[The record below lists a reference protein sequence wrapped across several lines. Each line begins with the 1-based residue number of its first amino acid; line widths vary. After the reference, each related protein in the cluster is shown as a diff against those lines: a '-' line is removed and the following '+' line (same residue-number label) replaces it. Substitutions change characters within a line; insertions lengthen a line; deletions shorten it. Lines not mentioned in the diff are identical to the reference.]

1 MRKGEID
8 IITLGCSKNLVD
20 AERLMRQLELAGY
33 RCVHDSSMPKGEI
46 AIINTCGFIGDAKEE
61 SIEMI
66 LQFAERKN
74 KGKLRKLYVMG
85 CLSQRY
91 REELP
96 TEIPEVD
103 KWFGK
108 FDYMGIVDEC
118 TNERLKEL
126 PTDYSLE
133 FKGKDYERT
142 LTTPKHYAYL
152 KIAEGCNR
160 YCSYCA
166 IPLITGR
173 FTSRKM
179 ENILDEVRWLVNEG
193 VKEFN
198 VIAQDLSSY
207 GLDLYGE
214 HRLAQLIDEMAQIE
228 GVEWIRLHYAYP
240 TDFPY
245 DILPVMAKHS
255 NVCKYMDI
263 ALQHCSS
270 NVLEKMRRHIT
281 CEEQNAL
288 IERIRKEVPGICIR
302 TTLLVGHP
310 GETQEDFDELC
321 EWVKKMRRHITCEEQ
336 NALIERIRKEVPGI
350 CIRTTLLVG
359 HPGETQEDFD
369 ELCEWVK
376 KMRFDRMG
384 AFAYSEEEGT
394 FAARHYTDDIPQTE
408 KERRVDILMTLQQS
422 ISSEILSQMVG
433 TKQRIVIDREEEEYY
448 IGRTQYDSPEV
459 DCEVLIEK
467 SKMENRTSGTNEL
480 KIGEFYTVNIIKSE
494 DFDLYAKL

>member
-20 AERLMRQLELAGY
+20 AERLMHQLQLVGY
-33 RCVHDSSMPKGEI
+33 RCVHDSATPRGEI

-66 LQFAERKN
+66 LQFAERKT

-91 REELP
+91 AKELP
-96 TEIPEVD
+96 AEIPEVD
-103 KWFGK
+103 GWFGK
-108 FDYMGIVDEC
+108 FDYLGIVEEC
-118 TNERLKEL
+118 AQFRER
-126 PTDYSLE
+126 PAGYSLE
-133 FKGKDYERT
+133 TRGKDYERT

-166 IPLITGR
+166 IPLITGK
-173 FTSRKM
+173 FTSRPQ
-179 ENILDEVRWLVNEG
+179 EEIVDEVRWLVSQG

-214 HRLAQLIDEMAQIE
+214 HRLAQLVDEIAQVK
-228 GVEWIRLHYAYP
+228 GVEWIRLHYTYP

-245 DILPVMAKHS
+245 DLLPVMAKHP

-263 ALQHCSS
+263 ALQHCSD
-270 NVLEKMRRHIT
+270 NMLKKMHRHIT
-281 CEEQNAL
+281 REEQDAV
-288 IERIRKEVPGICIR
+288 IARIRREVPGICIR

-310 GETQEDFDELC
+310 GETEQDLEELC
-321 EWVKKMRRHITCEEQ
+321 EWVKT
-336 NALIERIRKEVPGI
+336 
-350 CIRTTLLVG
+350 
-359 HPGETQEDFD
+359 
-369 ELCEWVK
+369 
-376 KMRFDRMG
+376 MRFDRMG

-394 FAARHYTDDIPQTE
+394 FAAKHYTDDIPHEE
-408 KERRVDILMTLQQS
+408 KERRVETIMAIQQG
-422 ISSEILSQMVG
+422 ISADILSQMVG
-433 TKQRIVIDREEEEYY
+433 SQQRVVIDREEQAYY

-459 DCEVLIEK
+459 DCEVLIAK
-467 SKMENRTSGTNEL
+467 ENNRHLT
-480 KIGEFYTVNIIKSE
+480 IGEYYTVTIIKSE
-494 DFDLYAKL
+494 DFDLYASL

>member
-61 SIEMI
+61 SIKII
-66 LQFAERKN
+66 LQFAERKA

-108 FDYMGIVDEC
+108 FDYMGIVEEVKG
-118 TNERLKEL
+118 ERLKA
-126 PTDYSLE
+126 
-133 FKGKDYERT
+133 KGKEYERM

-166 IPLITGR
+166 IPLITGK

-179 ENILDEVRWLVNEG
+179 EEILDEVRWMVSEG

-207 GLDLYGE
+207 GLDIYGE

-245 DILPVMAKHS
+245 DILPVMAKHP

-281 CEEQNAL
+281 CEEQNTL

-310 GETQEDFDELC
+310 GETEEDFNELC
-321 EWVKKMRRHITCEEQ
+321 EWVK
-336 NALIERIRKEVPGI
+336 N
-350 CIRTTLLVG
+350 
-359 HPGETQEDFD
+359 
-369 ELCEWVK
+369 
-376 KMRFDRMG
+376 MRFDRMG

-394 FAARHYTDDIPQTE
+394 FAARHYTDDIPQEE
-408 KERRVDILMTLQQS
+408 KEHRVETLMTIQQG
-422 ISSEILSQMVG
+422 ISSELLRQMVG
-433 TKQRIVIDREEEEYY
+433 TKQRIVIDREEYEYY
-448 IGRTQYDSPEV
+448 VGRTQYDSPEV

-467 SKMENRTSGTNEL
+467 ATNEKL
-480 KIGEFYTVNIIKSE
+480 NIGEFYTVNIIKSE
-494 DFDLYAKL
+494 DFDLYATL

>member
-1 MRKGEID
+1 MVDRCAVDMRKGEID

-33 RCVHDSSMPKGEI
+33 RCVHDSATPRGEI

-61 SIEMI
+61 SIEVI
-66 LQFAERKN
+66 LQFAARKI

-108 FDYMGIVDEC
+108 FDYLGIVEEC
-118 TNERLKEL
+118 ASAHQLKV
-126 PTDYSLE
+126 DSLKL
-133 FKGKDYERT
+133 KGKDYERT
-142 LTTPKHYAYL
+142 LMTPKHYAYL

-166 IPLITGR
+166 IPLITGK
-173 FTSRKM
+173 FTSRPM
-179 ENILDEVRWLVNEG
+179 EEILEEVRWLVSEG

-207 GLDLYGE
+207 GLDLYGG
-214 HRLAQLIDEMAQIE
+214 HRLAELVDKMAQIE
-228 GVEWIRLHYAYP
+228 GVEWIRLHYTYP

-245 DILPVMAKHS
+245 DLLPVMAKHK

-263 ALQHCSS
+263 ALQHCSD
-270 NVLEKMRRHIT
+270 NMLKKMHRHIT
-281 CEEQNAL
+281 REEQDAV
-288 IERIRKEVPGICIR
+288 IRRIRAEVPGICIR

-310 GETQEDFDELC
+310 GETEEDFNELC
-321 EWVKKMRRHITCEEQ
+321 EWVKEMKF
-336 NALIERIRKEVPGI
+336 ER
-350 CIRTTLLVG
+350 L
-359 HPGETQEDFD
+359 
-369 ELCEWVK
+369 
-376 KMRFDRMG
+376 G

-394 FAARHYTDDIPQTE
+394 FAAKHYTDDIPQEE
-408 KERRVDILMTLQQS
+408 KERRVDTIMAIQQS
-422 ISSEILSQMVG
+422 ISSELLSQMVG
-433 TKQRIVIDREEEEYY
+433 TEQRVVIDREEEEYY

-467 SKMENRTSGTNEL
+467 GARSQGQGAKTL
-480 KIGEFYTVNIIKSE
+480 KIGEFYNVTIIKSE
-494 DFDLYAKL
+494 DFDLYATL

>member
-20 AERLMRQLELAGY
+20 AERLMRQLELVGY
-33 RCVHDSSMPKGEI
+33 RCMHDSAMPKGEI

-96 TEIPEVD
+96 IEIPEVD

-108 FDYMGIVDEC
+108 FDYLGIV
-118 TNERLKEL
+118 NELKGGR
-126 PTDYSLE
+126 SKV
-133 FKGKDYERT
+133 KGEEYERT

-173 FTSRKM
+173 FTSRTM
-179 ENILDEVRWLVNEG
+179 EDILNEVRWLVSEG
-193 VKEFN
+193 VREFN

-214 HRLAQLIDEMAQIE
+214 HRLAQLIDEMAKIE

-245 DILPVMAKHS
+245 DILPVMAKHP

-270 NVLEKMRRHIT
+270 NVLDKMRRHIT

-310 GETQEDFDELC
+310 GETEEDFNELC
-321 EWVKKMRRHITCEEQ
+321 
-336 NALIERIRKEVPGI
+336 
-350 CIRTTLLVG
+350 
-359 HPGETQEDFD
+359 D
-369 ELCEWVK
+369 WVK

-394 FAARHYTDDIPQTE
+394 FAARHYSDDIPQEE
-408 KERRVDILMTLQQS
+408 KERRVDTLMALQQS

-433 TKQRIVIDREEEEYY
+433 TKQRIVIDREEQEYY
-448 IGRTQYDSPEV
+448 VGRTQYDSPEV
-459 DCEVLIEK
+459 DCEVLIDK
-467 SKMENRTSGTNEL
+467 ADKL
-480 KIGEFYTVNIIKSE
+480 QIGEFYVVNIIKSE

>member
-33 RCVHDSSMPKGEI
+33 RCVHDSPQPKGEI

-66 LQFAERKN
+66 LQFADRKN
-74 KGKLRKLYVMG
+74 RGKLSKLYVMG

-91 REELP
+91 AKELP
-96 TEIPEVD
+96 AEIPEVD
-103 KWFGK
+103 GWFGK
-108 FDYMGIVDEC
+108 FDFLGIVE
-118 TNERLKEL
+118 ELK
-126 PTDYSLE
+126 PTPTPSLKGRE
-133 FKGKDYERT
+133 FGEDYERM
-142 LTTPKHYAYL
+142 LTTPSHYAYL

-166 IPLITGR
+166 IPLITGK
-173 FTSRKM
+173 FTSRAI
-179 ENILDEVRWLVNEG
+179 EDILEEVKWLVSKG
-193 VKEFN
+193 VKELN

-214 HRLAQLIDEMAQIE
+214 HRLAELLDKMAQVE
-228 GVEWIRLHYAYP
+228 GVEWIRIHYTYP

-255 NVCKYMDI
+255 NICKYMDI
-263 ALQHCSS
+263 ALQHCSD
-270 NVLEKMRRHIT
+270 NMLKLMRRRIT
-281 CEEQNAL
+281 REEQDAL
-288 IERIRKEVPGICIR
+288 IARIREEVPGICLR

-310 GETQEDFDELC
+310 GETEEDFNELC
-321 EWVKKMRRHITCEEQ
+321 EWVKKM
-336 NALIERIRKEVPGI
+336 K
-350 CIRTTLLVG
+350 
-359 HPGETQEDFD
+359 
-369 ELCEWVK
+369 
-376 KMRFDRMG
+376 FDRLG

-394 FAARHYTDDIPQTE
+394 YAARHYTDDIPQEE
-408 KERRVDILMTLQQS
+408 KDRRVDTIMAIQQT

-433 TKQRIVIDREEEEYY
+433 TQQRIVIDREEADYY
-448 IGRTQYDSPEV
+448 VGRTQYDSPEV
-459 DCEVLIEK
+459 DCEVLIKKEGDEAK
-467 SKMENRTSGTNEL
+467 GKL

-494 DFDLYAKL
+494 DFDLYASL

>member
-33 RCVHDSSMPKGEI
+33 RCVHDSPQPKGEI

-66 LQFAERKN
+66 LQFADRKN
-74 KGKLRKLYVMG
+74 KGKLSKLYVMG

-91 REELP
+91 AKELP
-96 TEIPEVD
+96 AEIPEVD
-103 KWFGK
+103 GWFGK
-108 FDYMGIVDEC
+108 FDFFGIVEEC
-118 TNERLKEL
+118 ASAQFRERPEG
-126 PTDYSLE
+126 YGLE
-133 FKGKDYERT
+133 FKGKDYERM
-142 LTTPKHYAYL
+142 LTTPSHYAYL

-166 IPLITGR
+166 IPLITGK
-173 FTSRKM
+173 FTSRTI
-179 ENILDEVRWLVNEG
+179 EDILEEVQWLVSKG

-214 HRLAQLIDEMAQIE
+214 HRLAQLLDQMAQVE
-228 GVEWIRLHYAYP
+228 GVEWIRIHYTYP

-255 NVCKYMDI
+255 NICKYMDI
-263 ALQHCSS
+263 ALQHCSD
-270 NVLEKMRRHIT
+270 NMLKLMRRRIT
-281 CEEQNAL
+281 REEQDAL
-288 IERIRKEVPGICIR
+288 IARIREEVPGICLR

-310 GETQEDFDELC
+310 GETEEDFNELC
-321 EWVKKMRRHITCEEQ
+321 EWVKKM
-336 NALIERIRKEVPGI
+336 K
-350 CIRTTLLVG
+350 
-359 HPGETQEDFD
+359 
-369 ELCEWVK
+369 
-376 KMRFDRMG
+376 FDRLG

-394 FAARHYTDDIPQTE
+394 YAAKHYTDDIPQEE
-408 KERRVDILMTLQQS
+408 KDRRVDTIMAIQQT

-433 TKQRIVIDREEEEYY
+433 TQQRVVIDREEADYY

-459 DCEVLIEK
+459 DCEVLIKKEGDEAK
-467 SKMENRTSGTNEL
+467 GKL

-494 DFDLYAKL
+494 DFDLYASL

>member
-1 MRKGEID
+1 MKRGEID

-33 RCVHDSSMPKGEI
+33 RCVHDSPQPKGEI

-66 LQFAERKN
+66 LQFADRKN
-74 KGKLRKLYVMG
+74 RGKLSKLYVMG

-91 REELP
+91 AKELP
-96 TEIPEVD
+96 AEIPEVD
-103 KWFGK
+103 GWFGK
-108 FDYMGIVDEC
+108 FDFLGIVE
-118 TNERLKEL
+118 ELK
-126 PTDYSLE
+126 PTPTPSLKGRE
-133 FKGKDYERT
+133 FGKDYERM
-142 LTTPKHYAYL
+142 LTTPSHYAYL

-166 IPLITGR
+166 IPLITGK
-173 FTSRKM
+173 FTSRAI
-179 ENILDEVRWLVNEG
+179 EDILEEVKWLVSKG
-193 VKEFN
+193 VKELN

-214 HRLAQLIDEMAQIE
+214 HRLAELLDKMAQVE
-228 GVEWIRLHYAYP
+228 GVEWIRIHYTYP

-255 NVCKYMDI
+255 NICKYMDI
-263 ALQHCSS
+263 ALQHCSD
-270 NVLEKMRRHIT
+270 NMLKLMRRRIT
-281 CEEQNAL
+281 REEQDAL
-288 IERIRKEVPGICIR
+288 IARIREEVPGICLR

-310 GETQEDFDELC
+310 GETEEDFNELC
-321 EWVKKMRRHITCEEQ
+321 EWIKKM
-336 NALIERIRKEVPGI
+336 K
-350 CIRTTLLVG
+350 
-359 HPGETQEDFD
+359 
-369 ELCEWVK
+369 
-376 KMRFDRMG
+376 FDRLG

-394 FAARHYTDDIPQTE
+394 YAARHYTDDIPQEE
-408 KERRVDILMTLQQS
+408 KDRRVDTIMAIQQT

-433 TKQRIVIDREEEEYY
+433 TQQRIVIDREEADYY

-459 DCEVLIEK
+459 DCEVLITKRGDKAMRRKVKGDE
-467 SKMENRTSGTNEL
+467 RL

-494 DFDLYAKL
+494 DFDLYASL

>member
-20 AERLMRQLELAGY
+20 AERLMRQLELVGY
-33 RCVHDSSMPKGEI
+33 RCVHDSAMPKGEI

-108 FDYMGIVDEC
+108 FDYLGIVDELKG
-118 TNERLKEL
+118 ERLKV
-126 PTDYSLE
+126 
-133 FKGKDYERT
+133 KGEEYERT

-173 FTSRKM
+173 FTSRTK
-179 ENILDEVRWLVNEG
+179 EDILNEVRWLVSEG
-193 VKEFN
+193 VREFN

-214 HRLAQLIDEMAQIE
+214 HRLAQLVDEMAKIE

-245 DILPVMAKHS
+245 DILPVMAKHP

-270 NVLEKMRRHIT
+270 NVLDKMRRHIT

-310 GETQEDFDELC
+310 GETEEDFNELC
-321 EWVKKMRRHITCEEQ
+321 
-336 NALIERIRKEVPGI
+336 
-350 CIRTTLLVG
+350 
-359 HPGETQEDFD
+359 D
-369 ELCEWVK
+369 WVK

-394 FAARHYTDDIPQTE
+394 FAARHYSDDIPQEE
-408 KERRVDILMTLQQS
+408 KERRVDTLMALQQS

-433 TKQRIVIDREEEEYY
+433 TKQRIVIDREEQEYY
-448 IGRTQYDSPEV
+448 VGRTQYDSPEV
-459 DCEVLIEK
+459 DCEVLIDKAEK
-467 SKMENRTSGTNEL
+467 L
-480 KIGEFYTVNIIKSE
+480 QIGEFYVVNIIKSE